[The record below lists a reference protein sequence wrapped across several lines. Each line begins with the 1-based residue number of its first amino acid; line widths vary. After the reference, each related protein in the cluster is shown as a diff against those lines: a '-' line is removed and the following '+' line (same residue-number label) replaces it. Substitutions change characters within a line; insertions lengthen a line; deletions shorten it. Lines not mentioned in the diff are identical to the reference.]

1 MKLAILYDPTCPK
14 LTETHYSRTY
24 LDMFEA
30 VVERFEEVQ
39 HITDSCSARD
49 IEADVI
55 VIWDIHSAHHIRI
68 DGLPQHRAVK
78 YTYFNDPYQKP
89 IEGVYED
96 SQMYVCKLG
105 AKTRT
110 LRAIERGIDFIICPY
125 SGLYYKHIAPY
136 LGRDAE
142 DMLFWFPPAPSHKRF
157 GRRLLPLNQRLH
169 KILANGT
176 TWGGDGAYD
185 FREWA
190 YSQPEA
196 FYIQHNAKKSSRPGG
211 AAYGN
216 FLSHYAASLA
226 LCDTRI
232 VPKYLEIPLAGCVC
246 FAQDQEDYRRMGFE
260 DMKNCIFVNK
270 ESFKG
275 RTNAFLTLHKGD
287 TLYQRIA
294 NEGQKLISQKWT
306 AECFAD
312 ALYEHAKSK
321 GAKNERSS
329 TRHFH
334 TDVRA
339 ERDTAVCN

>member
-1 MKLAILYDPTCPK
+1 MKLAVLYDPTCPK

-39 HITDSCSARD
+39 RITDSCSAKD

-55 VIWDIHSAHHIRI
+55 LIWDIHSAHHIRI
-68 DGLPQHRAVK
+68 DGLANHSAVK

-89 IEGVYED
+89 IEGVYEESD
-96 SQMYVCKLG
+96 MYVCKLG

-110 LRAIERGIDFIICPY
+110 MRAIERGVDFIICPY
-125 SGLYYKHIAPY
+125 SGLYYEHIAPY
-136 LGRDAE
+136 LGKDAE
-142 DMLFWFPPAPSHKRF
+142 DMLFWFPPAPSYKRF
-157 GRRLLPLNQRLH
+157 TLRLRTLADRLH

-190 YSQPEA
+190 YSQPES

-246 FAQDQEDYRRMGFE
+246 FAQDQEDYRKMGFT
-260 DMKNCIFVNK
+260 DGINCLLVNK
-270 ESFKG
+270 SNFNSLTSG
-275 RTNAFLTLHKGD
+275 FLQCVNAPQWQK
-287 TLYQRIA
+287 IA
-294 NEGQKLISQKWT
+294 NEGRKLISNKWT

-321 GAKNERSS
+321 GARNERQS
-329 TRHFH
+329 RGNLHA
-334 TDVRA
+334 DVRTA
-339 ERDTAVCN
+339 PDTAVCH